1 MIAAGGLT
9 HQFVASIRFTKES
22 VMVQKVGFRC
32 RLSITCAL
40 LLSAALASLVL
51 PGPSMADTALQPDE
65 GRGVSISAFTFEPAT
80 MTVNA
85 GEAVTWVNTD
95 GVPHTST
102 GALNHQWGQVMTR
115 GESFSYT
122 FDTPGIYA
130 YFCEMHPAMVG
141 TITVVAE

>member
-1 MIAAGGLT
+1 
-9 HQFVASIRFTKES
+9 
-22 VMVQKVGFRC
+22 MVQIVCSRR
-32 RLSITCAL
+32 RLPITGALVLTAL
-40 LLSAALASLVL
+40 LVSLKL
-51 PGPSMADTALQPDE
+51 PATTAADTALQPEE
-65 GRGVSISAFTFEPAT
+65 GHGVSISAFTFEPAA

-85 GEAVTWVNTD
+85 GEEVTWVNTD

-102 GALNHQWGQVMTR
+102 AALNHQWGQLMTR

-122 FDTPGIYA
+122 FDTPGTYA